1 MNTTPTE
8 ETAHELLMRA
18 LDGDCGAL
26 QTIMDKLEA
35 QTGRD
40 GLTVLR
46 EILEG

>member
-1 MNTTPTE
+1 MATPTE
-8 ETAHELLMRA
+8 ETAHALLMRA
-18 LDGDCGAL
+18 LDGDRDAL
-26 QTIMDKLEA
+26 QHILDKLEA